1 MRTSRNI
8 ALLTLLVLF
17 IATSFNCGKKSSDCS
32 NFTSDTALLK
42 VTLAKSPATIKTT
55 DTVWFQSTI
64 SDTLYNRQASD
75 KVIYDLSQLFLQIQP
90 YRITQADSVPTLTY
104 TSTDFSILMND
115 GTRMPNSSP
124 GINFIYRRDQ
134 PYNYLKV
141 GFVPSKV
148 GLYLFTFRHSI
159 YQGYYRIDITSTS
172 NYCKQFNGMSY
183 LSSDQ
188 QNKQYWDNMNVSTL
202 NLQNTEY
209 PFVQKQD
216 PNYFFIKVVK

>member
-8 ALLTLLVLF
+8 ALLTLLVVF
-17 IATSFNCGKKSSDCS
+17 IATSFNCGKKNGDCS

-42 VTLAKSPATIKTT
+42 VNLAKSPATIKTT

-104 TSTDFSILMND
+104 NNSDFSVLMND
-115 GTRMPNSSP
+115 GTRMPNSST

-141 GFVPSKV
+141 GFVPSKI

-183 LSSDQ
+183 INVEQ
-188 QNKQYWDNMNVSTL
+188 QNKQYWDNLNVSTL
-202 NLQNTEY
+202 NLQNAEY